1 VSRPSEPADV
11 RELFDDERAEQRRRR
26 AHAWAQTEAGREC
39 IDSLRAEATG
49 RASMTP
55 ERAAER
61 EDETI
66 EALIGLALLCAAW
79 VALDALFRYLTTG
92 G

>member
-1 VSRPSEPADV
+1 MSRPSEPADV

-26 AHAWAQTEAGREC
+26 GEC

-49 RASMTP
+49 RAPMTP

-66 EALIGLALLCAAW
+66 EALIGLALLCIAW